1 MMSRKTGLI
10 LLALVGVLAIL
21 AALNLTSNTEDKVI
35 LDLTSSGG
43 VLIRETEKRMLLL
56 TSRERLII
64 II

>member
-1 MMSRKTGLI
+1 MNSKTGLI

-56 TSRERLII
+56 TSRERLTII
-64 II
+64 I

>member
-1 MMSRKTGLI
+1 MMNSKTGLI

-56 TSRERLII
+56 TSRERLTII
-64 II
+64 I